1 MRDQNVLYSKPNPQ
15 VPWERK
21 YLAGWGYVLSR
32 DVAKYIAATVLRYE
46 RFPSSAPGWWRGL
59 HWEDVMVGLL
69 AGDYI
74 GEQPTVRCPALNLTL
89 LSPRSADGAARA
101 RACSACSC
109 LLALACRGVRKTRVQ
124 QRSHARAVSSV
135 SGVPAPVRAS

>member
-1 MRDQNVLYSKPNPQ
+1 M
-15 VPWERK
+15 PWERK

-74 GEQPTVRCPALNLTL
+74 GEQPAVR
-89 LSPRSADGAARA
+89 PRPARA
-101 RACSACSC
+101 GQWGRQVWPGLAVAYKRAR
-109 LLALACRGVRKTRVQ
+109 LQG
-124 QRSHARAVSSV
+124 
-135 SGVPAPVRAS
+135 

>member
-1 MRDQNVLYSKPNPQ
+1 

-74 GEQPTVRCPALNLTL
+74 GEQPAVR
-89 LSPRSADGAARA
+89 PRPSRAGLWCSQIGPGCGLQARP
-101 RACSACSC
+101 
-109 LLALACRGVRKTRVQ
+109 CR
-124 QRSHARAVSSV
+124 
-135 SGVPAPVRAS
+135 PC

>member
-1 MRDQNVLYSKPNPQ
+1 MARALHAVARGSRVQCVELEKNADQPACLQ

-74 GEQPTVRCPALNLTL
+74 GEQPAVR
-89 LSPRSADGAARA
+89 PRPGARA
-101 RACSACSC
+101 
-109 LLALACRGVRKTRVQ
+109 LAGQGSWLGLAVAGKERLQT
-124 QRSHARAVSSV
+124 
-135 SGVPAPVRAS
+135 PL

>member
-1 MRDQNVLYSKPNPQ
+1 MPIPNPETLLTCAQ

-46 RFPSSAPGWWRGL
+46 RFPSLAPGWWRGL

-74 GEQPTVRCPALNLTL
+74 GEQPTVRARVIVGFVIRVALRECHGRPA
-89 LSPRSADGAARA
+89 GW
-101 RACSACSC
+101 
-109 LLALACRGVRKTRVQ
+109 
-124 QRSHARAVSSV
+124 
-135 SGVPAPVRAS
+135 

>member
-1 MRDQNVLYSKPNPQ
+1 MRVDAFRVCQ

-46 RFPSSAPGWWRGL
+46 RFPSLAPGWWRGL

-74 GEQPTVRCPALNLTL
+74 GEQPTVCYLNPKAN
-89 LSPRSADGAARA
+89 SKP
-101 RACSACSC
+101 
-109 LLALACRGVRKTRVQ
+109 
-124 QRSHARAVSSV
+124 
-135 SGVPAPVRAS
+135 

>member
-1 MRDQNVLYSKPNPQ
+1 M
-15 VPWERK
+15 PWERK

-74 GEQPTVRCPALNLTL
+74 GEQPTVRHLDALIL
-89 LSPRSADGAARA
+89 LGLRRERFVSA
-101 RACSACSC
+101 
-109 LLALACRGVRKTRVQ
+109 
-124 QRSHARAVSSV
+124 
-135 SGVPAPVRAS
+135 

>member
-1 MRDQNVLYSKPNPQ
+1 M
-15 VPWERK
+15 PWERK

-74 GEQPTVRCPALNLTL
+74 GEQPTVRRLDALIL
-89 LSPRSADGAARA
+89 LGLRRERFVSA
-101 RACSACSC
+101 
-109 LLALACRGVRKTRVQ
+109 
-124 QRSHARAVSSV
+124 
-135 SGVPAPVRAS
+135 

>member
-1 MRDQNVLYSKPNPQ
+1 M
-15 VPWERK
+15 PWERK

-46 RFPSSAPGWWRGL
+46 RFPSLAPGWWRGL

-74 GEQPTVRCPALNLTL
+74 GEQPTVRD
-89 LSPRSADGAARA
+89 S
-101 RACSACSC
+101 SC
-109 LLALACRGVRKTRVQ
+109 EKFF
-124 QRSHARAVSSV
+124 
-135 SGVPAPVRAS
+135 

>member
-1 MRDQNVLYSKPNPQ
+1 M
-15 VPWERK
+15 PWERK

-74 GEQPTVRCPALNLTL
+74 GEQPMVRHLDALIL
-89 LSPRSADGAARA
+89 LGLRREGFVSA
-101 RACSACSC
+101 
-109 LLALACRGVRKTRVQ
+109 Q
-124 QRSHARAVSSV
+124 
-135 SGVPAPVRAS
+135 